1 VHIPRIYIYRE
12 KDVLQPGQGFRQPK
26 KGGVGK
32 IPPRYAAGLGLR
44 ASGLGFRLKRDLGF
58 RLKRD
63 LGFRLKR
70 DLGFRLKRGL
80 MSRSKEPKCL
90 EDHVGLS

>member
-1 VHIPRIYIYRE
+1 MYRE

-26 KGGVGK
+26 KRGVGK

-44 ASGLGFRLKRDLGF
+44 ASGLGFRLKRGLGF

-63 LGFRLKR
+63 L
-70 DLGFRLKRGL
+70 
-80 MSRSKEPKCL
+80 MSQAKET
-90 EDHVGLS
+90 